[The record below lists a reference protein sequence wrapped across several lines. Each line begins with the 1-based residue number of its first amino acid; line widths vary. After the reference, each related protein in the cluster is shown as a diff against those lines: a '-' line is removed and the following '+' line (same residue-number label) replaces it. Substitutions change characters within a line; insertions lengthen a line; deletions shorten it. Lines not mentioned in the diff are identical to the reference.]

1 MTDQPWLTIFAGPDG
16 SGKST
21 LRAKIVSEGYDLG
34 TYINADD
41 IASAMVQ
48 LAQLKGRRAKREA
61 FERPAFE
68 EAEARRQQCLEA
80 GAPFSFETVFS
91 HPSKIE
97 FIKLA
102 KAHGF
107 RVKLLIVGTESAQ
120 ISIARVKK
128 RVAEGGHDVPEDK
141 IVARYERTMR
151 HLRIASLLADQ
162 TYVFD
167 NSGSFMRSVASMIRR
182 PGEKPGFR
190 FAPPLPAWVLAW
202 AQAVT
207 ALLKEDG
214 G

>member
-1 MTDQPWLTIFAGPDG
+1 MTEQPWLTIFAGPNG

-21 LRAKIVSEGYDLG
+21 LRAKIASDGYDLG

-41 IASAMVQ
+41 IASALFH
-48 LAQLKGRRAKREA
+48 LAQLKGARAKREA
-61 FERPAFE
+61 FERPAFD
-68 EAEARRQQCLEA
+68 EAEARSQQCLEA
-80 GAPFSFETVFS
+80 GASFSFETEFS

-107 RVKLLIVGTESAQ
+107 RVKLLIVSTESAQ

-128 RVAEGGHDVPEDK
+128 RVAEGGHDVPEGK
-141 IVARYERTMR
+141 IVAGYERTMR
-151 HLRIASLLADQ
+151 HLRVASLLADQ
-162 TYVFD
+162 TFVFD
-167 NSGSFMRSVASMIRR
+167 NSASSMRSVASMICTAS
-182 PGEKPGFR
+182 EKPGFS

-207 ALLKEDG
+207 ALVKADG